1 MTDILKNDKGETESQ
16 FLKNYDSNKY
26 QKPSVTVDL
35 LVFSLIDKPK
45 TDLRASTDKELKL
58 LLIKRKDHPY
68 IGQWALPGGFVNI
81 DESITTAAYRELKEE
96 TGVSDVY
103 LEQLYTF
110 GDNPTRDPRMRVISV
125 SYIALTS
132 NVLETVSG
140 DDASDAKWFTVKR
153 NPITNDIISF
163 ESDDG
168 DSFSYKK
175 ENSDY
180 QLISSNKENSKL
192 AFDHI
197 QIINMGLERLKNKIE
212 YTNIVFELMPKKFTL
227 FELQKAYEII
237 LNKKLDKSNF
247 RKTIIDKLE
256 KTDETSYSGIKKAT
270 LYRKRG

>member
-1 MTDILKNDKGETESQ
+1 MKDILKNDKGETESQ

-153 NPITNDIISF
+153 NPVTNNIISF

-180 QLISSNKENSKL
+180 QLLSSNKENSKL

-197 QIINMGLERLKNKIE
+197 QIIDMGLERLKNKIE
-212 YTNIVFELMPKKFTL
+212 YTNIAFELMPKKFTL

-247 RKTIIDKLE
+247 RKTIIGKLE